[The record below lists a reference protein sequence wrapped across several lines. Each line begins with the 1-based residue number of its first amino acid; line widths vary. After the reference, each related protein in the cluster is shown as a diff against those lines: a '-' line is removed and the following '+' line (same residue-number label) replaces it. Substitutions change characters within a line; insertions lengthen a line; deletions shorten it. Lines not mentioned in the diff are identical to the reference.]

1 MDSGNRPGRPGGG
14 PGFCRRFSTV
24 CMTFGWIFYGYF
36 AGLVVYVVRLLRQ
49 SAREDGPINL

>member
-14 PGFCRRFSTV
+14 YDFLLVG
-24 CMTFGWIFYGYF
+24 FGWIFYGYF